1 MSSTWIKVS
10 TGLGTHPKVVRIASA
25 LKADRLR
32 VVGGL
37 HAVWCLFDAHSEDG
51 RLDGYTPEVVDELI
65 GWPGFT
71 AAMVSVEW
79 AEETPQGIVLPNFER
94 HNGQSAKRRATDAE
108 RKRAVRKASAL
119 DADKLRTREEKRR
132 EEKKELKSL
141 GAPKRPPTGSRL
153 EDDWSPPADWVEWA
167 KDERP
172 DLDVIL
178 EADKFRDFWISKP
191 GKDGRK
197 ANWKATWRNWIRNA
211 RGPVNFR
218 GQSQPAGYQPLPGEV

>member
-1 MSSTWIKVS
+1 MNYYKRHLGDYAKDTRHLSLAEHGAYCLLLDYYYSTEKPIRDDRCE
-10 TGLGTHPKVVRIASA
+10 RIANAYTDDERKAVRSVLESFFTLTEEGWLNRRA
-25 LKADRLR
+25 DVEISEFHDKSLKAKAAAAARWSGR
-32 VVGGL
+32 N
-37 HAVWCLFDAHSEDG
+37 ADASETHSDPHSG
-51 RLDGYTPEVVDELI
+51 R
-65 GWPGFT
+65 
-71 AAMVSVEW
+71 
-79 AEETPQGIVLPNFER
+79 N
-94 HNGQSAKRRATDAE
+94 
-108 RKRAVRKASAL
+108 ASHKPLAISQ
-119 DADKLRTREEKRR
+119 
-132 EEKKELKSL
+132 KEPKSL

-178 EADKFRDFWISKP
+178 EVDKFRDFWISKP